1 MPVDARHFI
10 RRLQG
15 GAQAHLLE
23 AADGH
28 YYVVK
33 FINNPQHRRIL
44 TNEWLASAFLRLLGI
59 ATPEVAIVRVSAE
72 FLKQNPDAH
81 VQRGTHREALRP
93 GWQFGSR
100 YPGSPAAA
108 GVYDSIPAALLDR
121 VENLDEFLGVLAFDK
136 WVGNADSRQ
145 AVFFDPNARPWPH
158 MSEALSHHNGLVAQ
172 MIDNGHIFEGGDWRF
187 SDSPL
192 RGLYFRR
199 AVYSSVR
206 GLSCFEPWL
215 GLIVNFREGFV
226 DKALKEVPGSWL
238 AGDEGE
244 IERLLEKLMRRRK
257 RVPELIEASFSADA
271 NLFPNWRVNRH

>member
-23 AADGH
+23 AVDGH

-59 ATPEVAIVRVSAE
+59 ATPEVAMVRVSAE
-72 FLKQNPDAH
+72 FLERNPDAH
-81 VQRGTHREALRP
+81 VQRGAHREALKP

-100 YPGSPAAA
+100 YPGNPKKA
-108 GVYDSIPAALLDR
+108 GVYDSLPAGLLAR

-145 AVFFDPNARPWPH
+145 AVFFRPNSRPCPH
-158 MSEALSHHNGLVAQ
+158 KSEAPWVQRGLVAQ
-172 MIDNGHIFEGGDWRF
+172 MVDNGHIFEGADWRF
-187 SDSPL
+187 SDSPMH
-192 RGLYFRR
+192 GLYSRR
-199 AVYSSVR
+199 TVYSSVR
-206 GLSCFEPWL
+206 GLSSFEPWL
-215 GLIVNFREGFV
+215 DLIVNFGEDVV

-238 AGDEGE
+238 EGDEDE
-244 IERLLEKLMRRRK
+244 IERLLERLMRRRK
-257 RVPELIEASFSADA
+257 RVPELIEASLNAVS
-271 NLFPNWRVNRH
+271 NLFPNWGSRP